1 MSFIPPA
8 AVQAN
13 ARQKSF
19 LSRACPTIT
28 APLLEASSPTLSV
41 PLVTPRS
48 CSPVADVQRKAC
60 RKPLEVVDQP
70 MITLPSGDT
79 PWAEVQQPP
88 SVPAIGCTPPDCLQ
102 TLLPTTTEP
111 SEDMSSASY

>member
-1 MSFIPPA
+1 MSFIPPP
-8 AVQAN
+8 AVQTN

-48 CSPVADVQRKAC
+48 CSPLADVQRNAC
-60 RKPLEVVDQP
+60 RKPLELTDQP
-70 MITLPSGDT
+70 VIALPSGET
-79 PWAEVQQPP
+79 PSAEVQQPP
-88 SVPAIGCTPPDCLQ
+88 RVPSGGWMPPDCFH
-102 TLLPTTTEP
+102 TPPPTTTEP
-111 SEDMSSASY
+111 SEDMSSAS